1 MECNEENKIK
11 LIDSNQLQ
19 MRVLMYMLRSSDR
32 INSKE
37 LHFARIHCSFI
48 RPVWGSS
55 ALFVMGILYLGS
67 GTGKSRKSFTFMDI
81 PQCHAFGRNRPLWAA
96 LIMRPACAVYSR
108 VSSSM
113 AIVRGAD

>member
-1 MECNEENKIK
+1 MECNNKNKIK

-48 RPVWGSS
+48 RPVWCVSGNGSIS
-55 ALFVMGILYLGS
+55 CACFRVLDWALSFRVVPAWRCS
-67 GTGKSRKSFTFMDI
+67 GF
-81 PQCHAFGRNRPLWAA
+81 AFSGCAYQPSGRS
-96 LIMRPACAVYSR
+96 Y
-108 VSSSM
+108 
-113 AIVRGAD
+113 